1 MTEDGGGD
9 NSIDRNT
16 KKVRFKDLDSNSN
29 SDMAVDSTPTSGMSR
44 IDKVLGR
51 GISGSDGQG
60 LERQIHP
67 DGSVHRSGKA
77 SDLIDPG
84 LDTCRIFVL
93 APAQRTLQRWIRSR
107 QWKSHWKKYKVVE
120 AMEAFGPWML
130 VEKKIMEEF
139 KELTQ
144 H

>member
-51 GISGSDGQG
+51 GISGSGCDEDFDF
-60 LERQIHP
+60 LEWDIMRTNVNGIPAINFSERIQQIVVR
-67 DGSVHRSGKA
+67 DMTTTVVVKLLGRNLSYT
-77 SDLIDPG
+77 L
-84 LDTCRIFVL
+84 LQNRIHNL
-93 APAQRTLQRWIRSR
+93 
-107 QWKSHWKKYKVVE
+107 WKPS
-120 AMEAFGPWML
+120 
-130 VEKKIMEEF
+130 
-139 KELTQ
+139 Q
-144 H
+144 